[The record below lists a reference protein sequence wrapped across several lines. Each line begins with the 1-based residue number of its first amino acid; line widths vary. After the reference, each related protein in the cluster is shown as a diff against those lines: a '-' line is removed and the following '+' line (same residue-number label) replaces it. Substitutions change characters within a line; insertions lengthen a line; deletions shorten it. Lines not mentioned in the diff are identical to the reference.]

1 MDEGS
6 PRDEIRIVN
15 GAQVNSPTYAREGH
29 LIHGATGR
37 LLEQL
42 VQRVSAAS
50 GKEVLWTKTSH

>member
-6 PRDEIRIVN
+6 LRDEIRIVN
-15 GAQVNSPTYAREGH
+15 GAQVNSPTYAHEGR